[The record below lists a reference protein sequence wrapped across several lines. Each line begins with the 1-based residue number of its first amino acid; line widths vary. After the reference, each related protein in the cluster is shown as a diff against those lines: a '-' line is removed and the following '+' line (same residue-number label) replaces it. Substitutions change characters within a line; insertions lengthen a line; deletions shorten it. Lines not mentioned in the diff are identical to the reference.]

1 MNVLHFTEIVG
12 ILRMKSV
19 REDPRESIKCFLEE
33 PWLGV
38 NIIQGLLV
46 LVVKFLPK
54 TQKIFN
60 KPGGNEGKAALPEIL
75 ILIFIIRIMKC
86 FGISVGSF
94 LGGSFYSDLVNC
106 GVGSEERVI
115 FPLISQIRRRAVL
128 YPGSF
133 SAISKVNQR
142 T

>member
-1 MNVLHFTEIVG
+1 MNILHFTEIVG

-115 FPLISQIRRRAVL
+115 FPLISQIRRRAIL

-133 SAISKVNQR
+133 STISKVN
-142 T
+142 

>member
-54 TQKIFN
+54 TQKI
-60 KPGGNEGKAALPEIL
+60 
-75 ILIFIIRIMKC
+75 
-86 FGISVGSF
+86 
-94 LGGSFYSDLVNC
+94 VN
-106 GVGSEERVI
+106 
-115 FPLISQIRRRAVL
+115 
-128 YPGSF
+128 
-133 SAISKVNQR
+133 
-142 T
+142 